1 MTLAARALIWI
12 KVKPA
17 VSAQPWPQKGNLWV
31 MIALN
36 DRQVGSQDGAERE
49 AVEVMRRAHTAE
61 LALCDRLEEIA
72 DSLPNGLD
80 RRKCILAARALGPTM
95 AKIHRF
101 EEQRIFPCF
110 CQRLGHS
117 VESGKTIER
126 LRNEHLEDEG
136 YAAELRD
143 ALRFAARQAR
153 PTVRKPWDS
162 CCEAISAR
170 CAGTSLSSGTM
181 SWHFWRPPVDGLLRY
196 WRVAPACPSRRP

>member
-17 VSAQPWPQKGNLWV
+17 VSAQPWPRKGNLWV

-36 DRQVGSQDGAERE
+36 DRQAGSQDGAERE

-143 ALRFAARQAR
+143 ALRFAARQGEADSPETLGFMLR
-153 PTVRKPWDS
+153 GYFGAVRRHVAFERDHVM
-162 CCEAISAR
+162 A
-170 CAGTSLSSGTM
+170 
-181 SWHFWRPPVDGLLRY
+181 LL
-196 WRVAPACPSRRP
+196 APAG